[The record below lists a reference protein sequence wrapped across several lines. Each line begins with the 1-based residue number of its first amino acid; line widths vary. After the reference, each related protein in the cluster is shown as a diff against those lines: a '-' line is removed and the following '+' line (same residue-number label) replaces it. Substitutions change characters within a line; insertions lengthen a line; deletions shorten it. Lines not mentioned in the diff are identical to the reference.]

1 MSAAIRRE
9 AVSGPGSFGVEQPR
23 DPRNPAWTTVLDAVA
38 DAGYTATEVG
48 PRGWLPGPAAS
59 AVAALRD
66 RGLRPV
72 ASFLDLSLSAEP
84 AVLAHAAAGAARWL
98 AELGGDLL
106 VVVDHDPARQATAG
120 RRADVR
126 PTEPA
131 EWRAVVEGARWVAD
145 AAARRGVTAV
155 IHPHAGT
162 RVEFG
167 DEIDALAEAAPDVR
181 LCLDTGHAAYCGDD
195 PVALLT
201 RHAERLSYVHLKDVD
216 LDVVAAVHE
225 RAAGFAEAVE
235 AGAFAALGDGHL
247 DFTAIAAALDDAAV
261 SCPTLLELDVAPGA
275 TGHAAEHAARSLQFA
290 RDTGL
295 TDATAPL
302 QPTPRTV

>member
-1 MSAAIRRE
+1 MSAAVCRE

-23 DPRNPAWTTVLDAVA
+23 DPRNPGWKTVLDAVA

-48 PRGWLPGPAAS
+48 PRGWLPGAGVAAE
-59 AVAALRD
+59 ALRD

-72 ASFLDLSLSAEP
+72 ATFLDLSLSAAP
-84 AVLAHAAAGAARWL
+84 AVLVHAAASAARWL
-98 AELGGDLL
+98 VELGGDLL
-106 VVVDHDPARQATAG
+106 VIVDHDPARQATAG
-120 RRADVR
+120 RRADAR
-126 PTEPA
+126 PTEPG
-131 EWRAVVEGARWVAD
+131 EWRCVVEGARWIAD
-145 AAARRGVTAV
+145 ATARCGVTAV

-201 RHAERLSYVHLKDVD
+201 RHAERLSYLHLKDVD
-216 LDVVAAVHE
+216 LEVVAAVHE
-225 RAAGFAEAVE
+225 RAAGFTEAVK
-235 AGAFAALGDGHL
+235 AGVFVGLGEGHL
-247 DFTAIAAALDDAAV
+247 DFVAIASTLDDAAV
-261 SCPTLLELDVAPGA
+261 ACPTLLELDVLPGA

-290 RDTGL
+290 RDMGL
-295 TDATAPL
+295 ANPTAPL
-302 QPTPRTV
+302 PSTPRTV